1 MEPFPALVY
10 TRRTIFLRT
19 HVARA
24 RDGFFLI
31 ASVHAYNAICDR
43 WVFLHI
49 LSRDSFSREQHS
61 VTELAKHVID
71 LHGTATDASRIIRK
85 YALIWPFA

>member
-1 MEPFPALVY
+1 MEPFPAPVY
-10 TRRTIFLRT
+10 TRRTIFLRRT
-19 HVARA
+19 LLEHVTA
-24 RDGFFLI
+24 FFLI

-71 LHGTATDASRIIRK
+71 LHGTATDASRIKRK